1 MLKEEELDLLFKSL
15 TGTRLEIRV
24 YSTYAISIMKF
35 ELSSFLLLYG
45 SKRSNV
51 SSTMIEHH
59 RFSLFD
65 TDYNIGFHF
74 EFKDVE
80 SIVKDEN
87 CELCLIYR
95 DGTKVMIAKEG
106 NLK

>member
-15 TGTRLEIRV
+15 TGKRLEVRV
-24 YSTYAISIMKF
+24 YSIYTTCIMKF
-35 ELSSFLLLYG
+35 QLSRFLPSWG
-45 SKRSNV
+45 SHKSNV
-51 SSTMIEHH
+51 SNAMIKDND
-59 RFSLFD
+59 FSLFD
-65 TDYNIGFHF
+65 EDYNIGFHF
-74 EFKDVE
+74 EFKDIE

-106 NLK
+106 NLR